1 MFTADPSMRT
11 PFMKEEMVQYKR
23 AVELIKSDRPMV
35 MVAPTFMSTRNA
47 TDLLSKIMPV
57 TSFDQADRQRA
68 QRYSAYIDTVWVDA
82 PMIVVTMINNS
93 AYKPVVEYRMQTNA
107 HRVWLTAI
115 GKMDLPMIIHE
126 ERNDYDMV
134 LKWNNRLQSGQRLLI
149 HQILNSRPKLEMMLL
164 LNRLQHN
171 RDDTLVYVILLIVN
185 ILFNKLVDT
194 FYEKLMA

>member
-57 TSFDQADRQRA
+57 TSFDLADRQRA